1 MAIGKK
7 EWFSVDHGPIYLAHG
22 SFGGCFNIAYEDRLR
37 WYEKLEKNPHNFLVN
52 ELFDEL
58 KFSRKALGNYLNCDF
73 NGLVYFPNPSTAL
86 NTVIRSLDLNEHDE
100 VLTSN
105 HEYGAS

>member
-7 EWFSVDHGPIYLAHG
+7 EWFSIDHEPIYLAHG
-22 SFGGCFNIAYEDRLR
+22 SFGGCFSIAYEDRLR

-58 KFSRKALGNYLNCDF
+58 KESRKVLANYLNCDF
-73 NGLVYFPNPSTAL
+73 NN
-86 NTVIRSLDLNEHDE
+86 
-100 VLTSN
+100 
-105 HEYGAS
+105 